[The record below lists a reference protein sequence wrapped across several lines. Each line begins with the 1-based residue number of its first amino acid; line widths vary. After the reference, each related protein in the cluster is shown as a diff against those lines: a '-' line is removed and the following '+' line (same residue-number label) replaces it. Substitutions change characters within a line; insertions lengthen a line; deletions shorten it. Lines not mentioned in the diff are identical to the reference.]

1 MKQHLITAL
10 VAAALALGAC
20 AKESSLPNPTGKATV
35 SALNRIEASP
45 EIAFLIEERAIG
57 AMRYRNMTITS
68 TFDDLDYTFNFDVLL
83 AGLTER
89 TRIASQH
96 VDVQKDVDYTFVLSG
111 DLAAPDITIWE
122 TDQREWTDADTTFEV
137 QASNLATSLGT
148 IDIYIADAATPPA
161 VGSQFATLD
170 YEERGPT
177 SVIESG
183 EYVITV
189 TPAGD
194 DATILFASNPVV
206 IPARSQMMMSVFE
219 GSGNDLSPVSVRL
232 YNLDFGGTIPVVD
245 SRFPPK
251 LRFIH
256 ASLNFG
262 DADFYIPDTLTTP
275 LVTGHAFKDVTTFL
289 DVTAGTLPV
298 TYTAPGNTGSILLE
312 FEQSISPGI
321 RTDLFVVRNAIDND
335 VQLFN
340 LADRRS
346 VSTVA
351 RIGYFNA
358 ASSHDFL
365 DLYLVP
371 SGELID
377 EATPQLPGYP
387 PAIAPFFVPT
397 EPGSYDLYITP
408 QDDKTP
414 LAGPVPVVADFGDV
428 IEIVI
433 FDNVDPNVVDVE
445 FLPPP

>member
-1 MKQHLITAL
+1 M
-10 VAAALALGAC
+10 
-20 AKESSLPNPTGKATV
+20 
-35 SALNRIEASP
+35 
-45 EIAFLIEERAIG
+45 
-57 AMRYRNMTITS
+57 
-68 TFDDLDYTFNFDVLL
+68 
-83 AGLTER
+83 
-89 TRIASQH
+89 
-96 VDVQKDVDYTFVLSG
+96 
-111 DLAAPDITIWE
+111 
-122 TDQREWTDADTTFEV
+122 
-137 QASNLATSLGT
+137 
-148 IDIYIADAATPPA
+148 
-161 VGSQFATLD
+161 
-170 YEERGPT
+170 
-177 SVIESG
+177 
-183 EYVITV
+183 
-189 TPAGD
+189 
-194 DATILFASNPVV
+194 
-206 IPARSQMMMSVFE
+206 
-219 GSGNDLSPVSVRL
+219 
-232 YNLDFGGTIPVVD
+232 
-245 SRFPPK
+245 
-251 LRFIH
+251 
-256 ASLNFG
+256 NFG
-262 DADFYIPDTLTTP
+262 DADIYIEDTLTTP